1 MSEHRREYRLRRWP
15 PKGWLAAYGFL
26 ALNAVFQI
34 VVKNV
39 IPRWA
44 QLAFVLTLGGL
55 ITILVLRL
63 RRGSTVIDQQGI
75 ITRGAVRERRRAWRD
90 IHDIRLEAMP
100 SGQSRQGWVVRAY
113 DGDGRRFLLPQVDGL
128 QLEDPTGG
136 KATTEAVRTAWIEG
150 RGSDWA
156 PRPDTEALI
165 LRRAAR
171 SKALG
176 RATLIGLGALL
187 CMFVLWLA
195 LFLRGVSVS
204 APLLLAVVPVGVF
217 ATATAT
223 LWPRKRDGT

>member
-75 ITRGAVRERRRAWRD
+75 ITRGAVRERRRAWQD

-136 KATTEAVRTAWIEG
+136 KAT
-150 RGSDWA
+150 
-156 PRPDTEALI
+156 TEALI